1 MKTKD
6 RIVIGLHSA
15 LEVLKVRPTKIT
27 EIWLKEGADRSQDH
41 KPFIDFAKSRRIR
54 LHIKPLA
61 ALDKVAPSHQ
71 GVCLMVS
78 ETPELD
84 LEVLNPA
91 ITKNLLIVA
100 LDEISDPHNVG
111 AILRTAWLMGAK
123 ALLVPEL
130 RSAHLTPSVI
140 KVACG
145 GAEHVPVVV
154 STNLASDLT
163 YLKDKGFWIYGL
175 AGEATTTLWK
185 ARFHE
190 HTVLVVG
197 SEDKGLRS
205 TTAKACDELISIPQ
219 TAMGASFNASV
230 AAGMAIYE
238 VVRQH
243 KNP

>member
-15 LEVLKVRPTKIT
+15 LEVLKVRPSKIT
-27 EIWLKEGADRSQDH
+27 EIWLKEGADRSHDH

-78 ETPELD
+78 ETPEIDLGELD
-84 LEVLNPA
+84 TQTE
-91 ITKNLLIVA
+91 KNLLIVA

-123 ALLVPEL
+123 ALLVPDL
-130 RSAHLTPSVI
+130 RSAHLTPSVT

-145 GAEHVPVVV
+145 AAEHVPVVV
-154 STNLASDLT
+154 CNNLANELT

-175 AGEATTTLWK
+175 AGEGSTTLWK
-185 ARFHE
+185 TRFHE
-190 HTVLVVG
+190 HTILVVG

-205 TTAKACDELISIPQ
+205 TTAKACDALVAIPQ
-219 TAMGASFNASV
+219 TVSDASFNASV
-230 AAGMAIYE
+230 ATGIAIYE